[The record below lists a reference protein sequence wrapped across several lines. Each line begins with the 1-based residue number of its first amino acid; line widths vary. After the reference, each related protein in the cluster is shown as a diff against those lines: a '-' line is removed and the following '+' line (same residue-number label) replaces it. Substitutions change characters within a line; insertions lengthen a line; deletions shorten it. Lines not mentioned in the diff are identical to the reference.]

1 MHWEVALRSIPESPL
16 LKCFNACIT
25 FAGGLLC
32 VVQGKE
38 VIEYYINELLTEG
51 IYHVPTWAE
60 LSESGA
66 SVSAVDET
74 GSSPACAAAAAAAN
88 ASSLSV
94 VASLSGQALLR
105 AASSASTM
113 QLGASAGN
121 IAIDNEGTGMIH
133 MSVSF
138 ICHIYDYW

>member
-1 MHWEVALRSIPESPL
+1 
-16 LKCFNACIT
+16 LKCFNVCIT

-60 LSESGA
+60 LLESGA
-66 SVSAVDET
+66 SASAVDET
-74 GSSPACAAAAAAAN
+74 GSSPVCAAAAAAAAN

-121 IAIDNEGTGMIH
+121 IAIDNEGIGMIH
-133 MSVSF
+133 MSLSF
-138 ICHIYDYW
+138 TCHIYDYW